1 MGQVHNLSN
10 KIIYGFIVIT
20 FYGSAI
26 FVHKHKNISDTCK
39 LWYKGAIGVEKV
51 CIKYY
56 SNHSD
61 FLHLL
66 VIQTMLNEYYLTI
79 LVVT

>member
-10 KIIYGFIVIT
+10 IYGFIVIT

-26 FVHKHKNISDTCK
+26 FLHKHKNISDTCK

>member
-1 MGQVHNLSN
+1 MGHVHILSN
-10 KIIYGFIVIT
+10 IYGFIVIR

-26 FVHKHKNISDTCK
+26 FVHKNKNISDTCK
-39 LWYKGAIGVEKV
+39 LWYEGAIAVQKV
-51 CIKYY
+51 CIQYY

-66 VIQTMLNEYYLTI
+66 VIQTMLNEYYLTT